1 MKYLVNFD
9 ELGLAIFDGLIL
21 AILDGLYY
29 IHMSGKMRLRD
40 KSSEINM
47 LMMAKTYILISSK
60 YYILRLAD
68 VMKLGNTR

>member
-29 IHMSGKMRLRD
+29 IH
-40 KSSEINM
+40 I
-47 LMMAKTYILISSK
+47 
-60 YYILRLAD
+60 
-68 VMKLGNTR
+68 

>member
-29 IHMSGKMRLRD
+29 IHM
-40 KSSEINM
+40 
-47 LMMAKTYILISSK
+47 
-60 YYILRLAD
+60 
-68 VMKLGNTR
+68 

>member
-1 MKYLVNFD
+1 
-9 ELGLAIFDGLIL
+9 
-21 AILDGLYY
+21 
-29 IHMSGKMRLRD
+29 
-40 KSSEINM
+40 M